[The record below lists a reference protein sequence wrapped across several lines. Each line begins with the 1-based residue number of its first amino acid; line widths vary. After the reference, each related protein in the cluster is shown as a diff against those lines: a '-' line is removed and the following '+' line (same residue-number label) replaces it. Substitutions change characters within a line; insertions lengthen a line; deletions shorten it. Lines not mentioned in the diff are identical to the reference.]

1 MHLGLHEKYS
11 KIHIFNQMPE
21 LEKLK
26 DMSSTDISLEYF
38 NNLLLMDNKDTAPG
52 LDFSVSHT
60 HPCSYA
66 F

>member
-1 MHLGLHEKYS
+1 
-11 KIHIFNQMPE
+11 MPE